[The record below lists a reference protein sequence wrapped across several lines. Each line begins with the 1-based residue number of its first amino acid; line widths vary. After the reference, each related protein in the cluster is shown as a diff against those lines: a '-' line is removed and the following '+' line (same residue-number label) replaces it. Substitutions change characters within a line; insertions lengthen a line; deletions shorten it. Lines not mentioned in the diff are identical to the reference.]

1 MEKFEAVWSEDWKY
15 YVRYVNDNPDFCN
28 KSYKKEIPNKYEY
41 YEPNSS
47 GIYKYILDQDINLSK
62 RLGFFKDAKD
72 KFGVRRPDEI
82 YIRDNY
88 WKDKYNLSPK
98 IWYIDIE
105 TRSNTFYI
113 NNNYDSKI
121 IEIRHCG
128 HENTTFIKIGDIKQN
143 KKISASKLKQL
154 EYKDQET
161 NEWLKL
167 SDHEAFETQ
176 GFPEPKDANE
186 EITLIQV
193 FDSKLNTMFVFGTRP
208 YEPEPGYDLEYPV
221 KYILCSDEIDLLTKY
236 FSLFNKIDP
245 LIIYAWNG
253 ENFDYPYIFNR
264 LKKLNLNVNMMSN
277 YGKCDLRVDTA
288 KDERLL
294 FSLRAPGHYYI
305 DLLTA
310 YKKFTY
316 EPLPSYALDF
326 IANKEVSVGKVDHS
340 EFTTFDGFYTGD
352 GYYISETPYDDA
364 VREEIRQLK
373 IKENNKTISSSE
385 NERLQKLLQFQF
397 VYYGIIDVYLLKRID
412 DKLNLSNIMLS
423 MSQKMGCALSDTLT
437 TLKPWACYIA
447 NVCYE
452 QNLALPKKTE
462 NEKPNIIGGFV
473 RDPIAGKHQWVLS
486 EDYNSMYPM
495 NMVGFNMSPD
505 TFVPLSKAPAEIRS
519 ILMQYFNDQDEDR
532 VLNLPQDV
540 WDQIT
545 PLLQKYQLSMGING
559 ALFDISK
566 EGIIP
571 NLVWNIYTQRK
582 ADKKIMLKYEKQ
594 KEIIADILEK
604 SKYL

>member
-1 MEKFEAVWSEDWKY
+1 
-15 YVRYVNDNPDFCN
+15 
-28 KSYKKEIPNKYEY
+28 
-41 YEPNSS
+41 
-47 GIYKYILDQDINLSK
+47 
-62 RLGFFKDAKD
+62 
-72 KFGVRRPDEI
+72 
-82 YIRDNY
+82 
-88 WKDKYNLSPK
+88 
-98 IWYIDIE
+98 
-105 TRSNTFYI
+105 
-113 NNNYDSKI
+113 
-121 IEIRHCG
+121 
-128 HENTTFIKIGDIKQN
+128 
-143 KKISASKLKQL
+143 
-154 EYKDQET
+154 
-161 NEWLKL
+161 
-167 SDHEAFETQ
+167 
-176 GFPEPKDANE
+176 
-186 EITLIQV
+186 
-193 FDSKLNTMFVFGTRP
+193 
-208 YEPEPGYDLEYPV
+208 
-221 KYILCSDEIDLLTKY
+221 
-236 FSLFNKIDP
+236 
-245 LIIYAWNG
+245 
-253 ENFDYPYIFNR
+253 
-264 LKKLNLNVNMMSN
+264 
-277 YGKCDLRVDTA
+277 
-288 KDERLL
+288 
-294 FSLRAPGHYYI
+294 
-305 DLLTA
+305 
-310 YKKFTY
+310 
-316 EPLPSYALDF
+316 
-326 IANKEVSVGKVDHS
+326 
-340 EFTTFDGFYTGD
+340 
-352 GYYISETPYDDA
+352 
-364 VREEIRQLK
+364 
-373 IKENNKTISSSE
+373 
-385 NERLQKLLQFQF
+385 
-397 VYYGIIDVYLLKRID
+397 LKRID

-604 SKYL
+604 KALLQN